1 MKLKPR
7 DLKSFIDKD
16 IRCKRAEALLI
27 GQWESLLLSELWDMP
42 MITRADVSFAKTL
55 SEANVVKT
63 DVDLSTFKG
72 VQKFISHN
80 NSRLSPDVVKL
91 LKEPFL

>member
-1 MKLKPR
+1 MKLKPQ

-16 IRCKRAEALLI
+16 RRYKRAEALLI
-27 GQWESLLLSELWDMP
+27 GQWESLLLSEPWDVM

-55 SEANVVKT
+55 SAANVVKT

-72 VQKFISHN
+72 VQEFISHN
-80 NSRLSPDVVKL
+80 SSRLTPDVIKL

>member
-1 MKLKPR
+1 
-7 DLKSFIDKD
+7 
-16 IRCKRAEALLI
+16 
-27 GQWESLLLSELWDMP
+27 

-55 SEANVVKT
+55 SEANVFKT

>member
-1 MKLKPR
+1 MKLKPQ

-16 IRCKRAEALLI
+16 RRYKRAESLLI
-27 GQWESLLLSELWDMP
+27 GQWESLLLSEPWDVM

-72 VQKFISHN
+72 VQEFISHN
-80 NSRLSPDVVKL
+80 SSRLTPDVIKL

>member
-16 IRCKRAEALLI
+16 IRYKRAEALLI
-27 GQWESLLLSELWDMP
+27 GQWESLLLSDPWDMP
-42 MITRADVSFAKTL
+42 MITRTDVSFAKTL

>member
-1 MKLKPR
+1 MKLKPQ

-16 IRCKRAEALLI
+16 RRYKRAEALLI
-27 GQWESLLLSELWDMP
+27 GQWESLLLSEPWDMP
-42 MITRADVSFAKTL
+42 MITGADVSFAKTL
-55 SEANVVKT
+55 SEANIVKT

-72 VQKFISHN
+72 VQAFISHN
-80 NSRLSPDVVKL
+80 SNRLTPDVIKL